1 MGSTSVQHNVGST
14 LSMNTL
20 NTKAA
25 FWLSEPNQ
33 FISCTLGR
41 GQCAQAATTQRA
53 SLGNLIATGNGGN
66 HHVASDLWR
75 QTFFNAISHFHASD
89 TVVRFQMSGPE
100 QSG

>member
-1 MGSTSVQHNVGST
+1 MGSTSVQHIVGNT

-20 NTKAA
+20 NTKAV

-33 FISCTLGR
+33 LISCTLGR
-41 GQCAQAATTQRA
+41 GQCAQAETTQRA

-75 QTFFNAISHFHASD
+75 QTFFNAISRFHASD
-89 TVVRFQMSGPE
+89 TMVRSLMSRPG